1 MSHYRELI
9 KTVRQTEVKV
19 RGRIWKDLTRR
30 SRSGVIGMIF
40 ARRLGAMVIFGVCL
54 AAIPA
59 AAQTP
64 VKVSATVVEQHLLK
78 RTKPVYPAVGRM
90 ASVQGV
96 VVLKAVIGKDGRVS
110 QLRYICGPPV
120 LVKAAMKAV
129 RKWRYRPFAV
139 DGHAAIVSSFVTVPF
154 FLSLPKAERPRD
166 VQNALAY
173 ARQYV
178 LCKSLLAAGKNSTAS
193 PVCSTLPGMVS
204 AVPPGDYAV
213 KQQAYRYA
221 AQSAF
226 VLGDYGKAIHLLQH
240 QIAVEGSGP
249 VPVDASSGY
258 AYWHLAMAY
267 KGEGDL
273 KNAQSN
279 YKRAIV
285 ILKRGSHSVS
295 DWPYRKGYAA
305 LLFKVLRQDAVVLRK
320 LGKPGDAAKTTGEA
334 SKEAKRIR
342 K

>member
-1 MSHYRELI
+1 MMSFAVNLADLAG
-9 KTVRQTEVKV
+9 
-19 RGRIWKDLTRR
+19 RGRIKKAL
-30 SRSGVIGMIF
+30 
-40 ARRLGAMVIFGVCL
+40 ARRLGAIAVFGVCL
-54 AAIPA
+54 GAIPA
-59 AAQTP
+59 AGQTP
-64 VKVSATVVEQHLLK
+64 LKVSATVAEQHLLK
-78 RTKPVYPAVGRM
+78 TVKPVYPAVGRM

-110 QLRYICGPPV
+110 QLGYICGPPV
-120 LVKAAMKAV
+120 LVKAAMRAV
-129 RKWRYRPFAV
+129 KKWRYRPFAV
-139 DGHAAIVSSFVTVPF
+139 DGHAAIVSSFVPVAF
-154 FLSLPKAERPRD
+154 FLSLPKAKRPRD

-178 LCKSLLAAGKNSTAS
+178 RCKSLLAAGKNGTAS
-193 PVCSTLPGMVS
+193 RVCSTLPEMVS

-226 VLGDYGKAIHLLQH
+226 VLGDYGEAIDLLRH

-267 KGEGDL
+267 KSEGDV
-273 KNAQSN
+273 KKAQSS
-279 YKRAIV
+279 YERAVV
-285 ILKRGSHSVS
+285 ILKKGSQSIS
-295 DWPYRKGYAA
+295 DWPYRKGYTA
-305 LLFKVLRQDAVVLRK
+305 LLVKVLLQDSVVLRQM
-320 LGKPGDAAKTTGEA
+320 GKPRDAARATGEA
-334 SKEAKRIR
+334 GKEAKRIR